1 MSVEERNRAL
11 YETFAAAWSRGD
23 IDDLLSCVTEDI
35 VYGASVGDEPGQTYR
50 GRAAV
55 GAGFKAI
62 MAHDHQS
69 VMVPGRT
76 VFQGDLGF
84 VEWTSRGPG
93 GDVRGIDVLVFRDGL
108 IAVKDAY
115 RKCRG

>member
-1 MSVEERNRAL
+1 MSGEERHRAV
-11 YETFAAAWSRGD
+11 YAAFASAWSQRNLD
-23 IDDLLSCVTEDI
+23 ALLSYVTEDI

-50 GRAAV
+50 GKRAV
-55 GAGFKAI
+55 RAGFETI
-62 MAHDHQS
+62 MAHDRAG
-69 VMVPGRT
+69 VMVPGRS
-76 VFQGDLGF
+76 VFQGNLGYA
-84 VEWTSRGPG
+84 EWTSQSSH